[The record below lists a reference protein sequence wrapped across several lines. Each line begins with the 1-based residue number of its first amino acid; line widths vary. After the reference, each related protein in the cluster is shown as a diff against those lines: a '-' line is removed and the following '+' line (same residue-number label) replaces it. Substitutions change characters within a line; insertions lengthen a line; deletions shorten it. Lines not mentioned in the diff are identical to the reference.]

1 MTEQPTG
8 AIWLNESD
16 VCSIEH
22 LADVSGLSLDE
33 VRDLVDSGVILPVRE
48 TEDPASFPLHYVVT
62 VITARRLRDDF
73 ELDRRGV
80 AVALM
85 LVQRIRQLEAEL
97 VSTGAKS

>member
-1 MTEQPTG
+1 MTEQPTD

-33 VRDLVDSGVILPVRE
+33 VRDLVDSGVILPVR
-48 TEDPASFPLHYVVT
+48 TEEPASFPLHYVVT

-73 ELDRRGV
+73 ELDRHGV

-97 VSTGAKS
+97 VSAGVKN